1 MAKDSPDMQDGVPRL
16 RKGEERPTSLSAVVP
31 REKLNKNLQKIIDR
45 EDDFMDELY
54 DGQ

>member
-1 MAKDSPDMQDGVPRL
+1 MAKDKSELQDGVPRL
-16 RKGEERPTSLSAVVP
+16 RKNEERPGYLSEPVP
-31 REKLNKNLQKIIDR
+31 REKLKPALQNIVDR

>member
-1 MAKDSPDMQDGVPRL
+1 MAKDSQVEQDGVPRL
-16 RKGEERPTSLSAVVP
+16 RKGEERPASLSSAVP
-31 REKLNKNLQKIIDR
+31 RGKLNKNLQKIIDR